1 MTTTAPKP
9 KASIARR
16 LIVGAGIWSA
26 VLLLAG
32 ALIFTTHYRNAVH
45 RVDDERFAAIL
56 DSLAVYAETN
66 DKGEVYFSRL
76 PGDPRFERSFSGHY
90 WQVAKMTPKG
100 PDIVARSQ
108 SLFDAD
114 LPVSADTISRA
125 DKQRGTGIKQDMT
138 GPNDEPMR
146 SLTKAYLL
154 SDNKTILV
162 ITAAADRRPGDKEI
176 FRFRLI
182 VAGVLGM
189 FGVGLIL
196 GIFWQVRFGLKPLY
210 EMEREVARV
219 SRGEAEDISGE
230 YPRELTP
237 LVHGLNSL
245 IHHNKEIVTRA
256 RTHVGNLAHALK
268 TPISVLLNETSQSET
283 EFSKLVRRQ
292 AETMSRQVDHHLRR
306 ASAAARAQVLGART
320 EVSATSDDLVRT
332 MRRLFKGKG
341 ISIQMQI
348 DGDPWFRGEKQDLEE
363 LLGNLLENACKWA
376 NSRVRLSARH
386 DEAQMLEIVVED
398 DGPGLSEAE
407 KVQVIKRGERLDE
420 AAPGSGLGL
429 SIVNDLARAYGGR
442 FQLADSA
449 LGGLRAEAL
458 LPASVGKSPK

>member
-1 MTTTAPKP
+1 M
-9 KASIARR
+9 
-16 LIVGAGIWSA
+16 
-26 VLLLAG
+26 LAG

-56 DSLAVYAETN
+56 DSLAVYAET
-66 DKGEVYFSRL
+66 DAKGNVYFSRL

-90 WQVAKMTPKG
+90 WQVAKLTPKG
-100 PDIVARSQ
+100 PDIVARAQ

-114 LPVSADTISRA
+114 LPVKPETIASADSR
-125 DKQRGTGIKQDMT
+125 RGIGIKQDMT

-154 SDNKTILV
+154 SDNKTVLV
-162 ITAAADRRPGDKEI
+162 ITAAADRRLGDQEI

-189 FGVGLIL
+189 FGIGLLL

-219 SRGEAEDISGE
+219 SRGEAEDISGA
-230 YPRELTP
+230 YARELTP
-237 LVHGLNSL
+237 LVNGLNSL

-268 TPISVLLNETSQSET
+268 TPISVLMNETMDKDT
-283 EFSKLVRRQ
+283 DLAKLVRRQ
-292 AETMSRQVDHHLRR
+292 AETMSSQVDHHLRR

-320 EVSATSDDLVRT
+320 SVLSTSADLVRT
-332 MRRLFKGKG
+332 MRRLFEHKG
-341 ISIQMQI
+341 ITI
-348 DGDPWFRGEKQDLEE
+348 DSHIGGDLWFRGEKQDLEE

-376 NSRVRLSARH
+376 SSRVVLSATH
-386 DEAQMLEIVVED
+386 LEGQMLQVIVED
-398 DGPGLSEAE
+398 DGPGLSEVE
-407 KVQVIKRGERLDE
+407 KSQVIKRGERLDE

-429 SIVNDLARAYGGR
+429 SIVHDLARAYGGR
-442 FQLADSA
+442 FELADSE
-449 LGGLRAEAL
+449 LGGLCAQVT
-458 LPASVGKSPK
+458 LPASSGKSSS